1 MDAEVEIFDK
11 NTEKNERISLNLTI
25 LPLINEDSD
34 GRTDQSDNFLGTLL
48 MFEDIS
54 SEKKNEINNVKIHGP
69 WNC

>member
-11 NTEKNERISLNLTI
+11 NAEKNEKISLNLTI

-48 MFEDIS
+48 MLS
-54 SEKKNEINNVKIHGP
+54 LIHI
-69 WNC
+69 